1 MLNYA
6 KKKINQSKL
15 NVNPF
20 PYFVVNNLIPKKELE
35 KIRKIL
41 PSFNDIKEKDVYF
54 QSVSQTKKTLLPS
67 SSRYKKLNKNT
78 NFKKL
83 NSVFKS
89 LKPQIVSK
97 FKKSINRYVEKKYQN
112 SKLSHHSTYSVMRK
126 GYIKSAHIDRRDHLL
141 HVLFYLSSDDAKGG
155 EIQIMQLKNKDK
167 NNFYDIFP
175 SKKDLKLFKSY
186 KVKNNFCLFTLN
198 VPWSYHAVSKYIG
211 MKDRKFIY
219 VVYDFPSNST
229 GKKLKN
235 RKKGNNQNEF
245 WKSKVSVMSSKR
257 KKNFFSE

>member
-15 NVNPF
+15 NVKPF

-83 NSVFKS
+83 NSVFK
-89 LKPQIVSK
+89 
-97 FKKSINRYVEKKYQN
+97 
-112 SKLSHHSTYSVMRK
+112 
-126 GYIKSAHIDRRDHLL
+126 
-141 HVLFYLSSDDAKGG
+141 
-155 EIQIMQLKNKDK
+155 
-167 NNFYDIFP
+167 
-175 SKKDLKLFKSY
+175 
-186 KVKNNFCLFTLN
+186 
-198 VPWSYHAVSKYIG
+198 
-211 MKDRKFIY
+211 
-219 VVYDFPSNST
+219 
-229 GKKLKN
+229 
-235 RKKGNNQNEF
+235 
-245 WKSKVSVMSSKR
+245 KSKTS
-257 KKNFFSE
+257 NCF